1 MLVSRSPLSRQN
13 RWQLPLLVLG
23 SIIATA
29 CCTALQSGTS
39 TVSRTYRTRRLASW
53 FVHQASFY
61 RRAPCTAVTAL
72 RTRRYFLG
80 ILCGEDMQKSKNY
93 GNLTPRRS
101 EAVRR
106 TEKLSRCG
114 MWETSSCHLNRLY
127 VVYIYFTYLSWI
139 LDCRFRSQC
148 FRCRIKCN
156 NHGIKQRL

>member
-80 ILCGEDMQKSKNY
+80 ILCGEDRQKSKNY
-93 GNLTPRRS
+93 GNLTPRRF

-114 MWETSSCHLNRLY
+114 KLLPVIWT
-127 VVYIYFTYLSWI
+127 VYTWFIFILLTCLESWI
-139 LDCRFRSQC
+139 VASG
-148 FRCRIKCN
+148 
-156 NHGIKQRL
+156 HSASGVV